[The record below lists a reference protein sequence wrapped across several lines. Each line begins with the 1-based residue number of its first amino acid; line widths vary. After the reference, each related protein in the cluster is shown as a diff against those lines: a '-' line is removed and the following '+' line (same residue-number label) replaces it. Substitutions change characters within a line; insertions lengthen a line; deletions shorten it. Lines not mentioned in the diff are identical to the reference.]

1 MIACT
6 MASLDSPHA
15 GMKVVSL
22 VSTGPP
28 HPPLETLISRKM
40 DGTRLPD
47 LRGVGP
53 GTVTCRQTLPVYGA
67 ISGFG

>member
-53 GTVTCRQTLPVYGA
+53 GTVT
-67 ISGFG
+67 